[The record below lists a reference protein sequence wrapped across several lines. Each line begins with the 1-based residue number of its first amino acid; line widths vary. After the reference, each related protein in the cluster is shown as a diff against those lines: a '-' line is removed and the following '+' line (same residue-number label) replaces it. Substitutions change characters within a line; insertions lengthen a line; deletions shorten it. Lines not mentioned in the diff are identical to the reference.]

1 MTMVDVKKPI
11 HIQTRKIKLHAKKV
25 RGGTRWNR
33 ESVDGSNYRMGE
45 EDLAPGTGRQQNTLT
60 G

>member
-1 MTMVDVKKPI
+1 
-11 HIQTRKIKLHAKKV
+11 V
-25 RGGTRWNR
+25 RGGTKWNR

-45 EDLAPGTGRQQNTLT
+45 EDLAPGTGRQQNALT